1 MSENDGPPY
10 CILLFFLMLT
20 VQINAIVMP
29 SGGWTLFF
37 CVTSYKAI
45 GVPKNLEVETL
56 FIYNQLENYI
66 LKNKGFLTENRLS
79 EDVYLRISV
88 IWKILNRRKPDF

>member
-1 MSENDGPPY
+1 MY
-10 CILLFFLMLT
+10 LLIKSF
-20 VQINAIVMP
+20 P
-29 SGGWTLFF
+29 SYQFN
-37 CVTSYKAI
+37 KAI